1 MLFDEVIGQNFLK
14 KELIKGLSSG
24 RIAHSQLFLSPEGS
38 GGLSLA
44 IAYARMIIEKGN
56 MLEGTSLKLSELK
69 HPDLHFIF
77 PVAINKD
84 IKSKPISSMFIESW
98 REFVHKNPYGNL
110 FDWYLKIG
118 VENKQGKIGNDEV
131 EDLVKKMSL
140 KSYEGGWKVAIIW
153 MAEKLNLTAT
163 NKLLK
168 LIEEPP
174 KKTLFIFVC
183 ETTGLMAET
192 LLSRCQTSKLSRL
205 SKNEIERF
213 LVGKGIEK
221 NIAFSAA
228 SSGFGNLRLALKS
241 IGESENNKEFEE
253 WFLKWVRT
261 AFKVRKNKEEVLE
274 LINWSKMIS
283 KTLTR
288 LILLGREVQKSFLSF
303 SMNVFRSALLK
314 NYEINSLVSFEPKTD
329 MNFESFSKYVNG
341 NNIEDIFFEIEEAQ
355 KGIQSNGNANMIFM
369 DLSLKL
375 TRLIQ
380 KQ

>member
-1 MLFDEVIGQNFLK
+1 MLFNEIIGQDVLK

-24 RIAHSQLFLSPEGS
+24 RIAHSQLFLSPEGT

-44 IAYARMIIEKGN
+44 IAYARMIIEKDN
-56 MLEGTSLKLSELK
+56 DLDGTSLKLSELK
-69 HPDLHFIF
+69 HPDLHFIY

-84 IKSKPISSMFIESW
+84 VKSKPISSMFLESW

-131 EDLVKKMSL
+131 EDIVKKMSL
-140 KSYEGGWKVAIIW
+140 KSYEGGWKVAVIW

-183 ETTGLMAET
+183 ETTELMAET
-192 LLSRCQTSKLSRL
+192 LLSRCQTSKLSL
-205 SKNEIERF
+205 LTKEEVESF
-213 LVGKGIEK
+213 LIKKGNEK
-221 NIAFSAA
+221 NSSLSAA
-228 SSGFGNLRLALKS
+228 NSSLGNLRLALKS
-241 IGESENNKEFEE
+241 INDNGNNKEFEA

-283 KTLTR
+283 KT
-288 LILLGREVQKSFLSF
+288 GREVQKNFLSF
-303 SMNVFRSALLK
+303 SMSIFRNALLK
-314 NYEINSLVSFEPKTD
+314 NYEINSLVNFNPQTD
-329 MNFESFSKYVNG
+329 MNFESFSKYVSG
-341 NNIEDIFFEIEEAQ
+341 NNIEDIFYEIEEAH
-355 KGIQSNGNANMIFM
+355 KGIESNGNANMIFM

>member
-1 MLFDEVIGQNFLK
+1 MLFEEVIGQEFLK
-14 KELIKGLSSG
+14 KELARGLSSG

-44 IAYARMIIEKGN
+44 IAYARMIIEKEN
-56 MLEGTSLKLSELK
+56 ELVGTSLKLSELK
-69 HPDLHFIF
+69 HPDLHFIY

-84 IKSKPISSMFIESW
+84 VKSRPVSSMFLKDW

-140 KSYEGGWKVAIIW
+140 KSYEGGWKVAIVW

-174 KKTLFIFVC
+174 NKTLFIFIC
-183 ETTGLMAET
+183 ETTALMAET
-192 LLSRCQTSKLSRL
+192 LLSRCQASKLSLLTRVD
-205 SKNEIERF
+205 IESY
-213 LVGKGIEK
+213 LINKGVEK
-221 NIAFSAA
+221 SNAA
-228 SSGFGNLRLALKS
+228 KAAKISGGNLRLALKS
-241 IGESENNKEFEE
+241 LDNNETNKEFEE

-283 KTLTR
+283 KT
-288 LILLGREVQKSFLSF
+288 GREVQKNFLTF
-303 SMNVFRSALLK
+303 SSNVFRSALLK
-314 NYEINSLVSFEPKTD
+314 NYEINSLVNFDPKTD
-329 MNFESFSKYVNG
+329 MNFASFSEYVNG
-341 NNIEDIFFEIEEAQ
+341 NNIEDIFSEIENAH

>member
-1 MLFDEVIGQNFLK
+1 MLFNEIIGQDVLK
-14 KELIKGLSSG
+14 KELVKGLSSG
-24 RIAHSQLFLSPEGS
+24 RIAHSQLFLSPEGT

-44 IAYARMIIEKGN
+44 IAYARMIIEKDN
-56 MLEGTSLKLSELK
+56 ELDGTSLKLSELK
-69 HPDLHFIF
+69 HPDLHFIY

-84 IKSKPISSMFIESW
+84 VKSKPISSMFLESW

-131 EDLVKKMSL
+131 EDIVKKMSL
-140 KSYEGGWKVAIIW
+140 KSYEGGWKVAVIW

-183 ETTGLMAET
+183 ETTELMAET
-192 LLSRCQTSKLSRL
+192 LLSRCQTSKLSL
-205 SKNEIERF
+205 LTKEEVESF
-213 LVGKGIEK
+213 LIKKGNEK
-221 NIAFSAA
+221 NSSLSAA
-228 SSGFGNLRLALKS
+228 NSSLGNLRLALKS
-241 IGESENNKEFEE
+241 INDNGNNKEFEV

-283 KTLTR
+283 KT
-288 LILLGREVQKSFLSF
+288 GREVQKNFLSF
-303 SMNVFRSALLK
+303 SMSIFRNALLK
-314 NYEINSLVSFEPKTD
+314 NYEINSLVNFNPQTD
-329 MNFESFSKYVNG
+329 MNFESFSKYVSG
-341 NNIEDIFFEIEEAQ
+341 NNIEDIFYEIEEAH
-355 KGIQSNGNANMIFM
+355 KGIESNGNANMIFM

>member
-1 MLFDEVIGQNFLK
+1 MLFNEIIGQDVLK
-14 KELIKGLSSG
+14 KELVKGLSSG
-24 RIAHSQLFLSPEGS
+24 RIAHSQLFLSPEGT

-44 IAYARMIIEKGN
+44 IAYARMIIEKDN
-56 MLEGTSLKLSELK
+56 DLDGTSLKLSELK
-69 HPDLHFIF
+69 HPDLHFIY

-84 IKSKPISSMFIESW
+84 VKSKPISSMFLESW

-131 EDLVKKMSL
+131 EDIVKKMSL
-140 KSYEGGWKVAIIW
+140 KSYEGGWKVAVIW

-183 ETTGLMAET
+183 ETTELMAET
-192 LLSRCQTSKLSRL
+192 LLSRCQTSKLSL
-205 SKNEIERF
+205 LTKEEVESF
-213 LVGKGIEK
+213 LIKKGNEK
-221 NIAFSAA
+221 NSSLSAA
-228 SSGFGNLRLALKS
+228 NSSLGNLRLALKS
-241 IGESENNKEFEE
+241 INDNGNNKEFEV

-283 KTLTR
+283 KT
-288 LILLGREVQKSFLSF
+288 GREVQKNFLSF
-303 SMNVFRSALLK
+303 SMSIFRNALLK
-314 NYEINSLVSFEPKTD
+314 NYEINSLVNFNPQTD
-329 MNFESFSKYVNG
+329 MNFESFSKYVSG
-341 NNIEDIFFEIEEAQ
+341 NNIEDIFYEIEEAH
-355 KGIQSNGNANMIFM
+355 KGIESNGNANMIFM

>member
-1 MLFDEVIGQNFLK
+1 MLFNEIIGQDVLK

-24 RIAHSQLFLSPEGS
+24 RIAHSQLFLSPEGT

-44 IAYARMIIEKGN
+44 IAYARMIIEKDN
-56 MLEGTSLKLSELK
+56 DLDGTSLKLSELK
-69 HPDLHFIF
+69 HPDLHFIY

-84 IKSKPISSMFIESW
+84 VKSKPISSMFLESW

-131 EDLVKKMSL
+131 EDIVKKMSL
-140 KSYEGGWKVAIIW
+140 KSYEGGWKVAVIW

-192 LLSRCQTSKLSRL
+192 LLSRCQTSKLSL
-205 SKNEIERF
+205 LTKEEIESF
-213 LVGKGIEK
+213 LIKKGNEK
-221 NIAFSAA
+221 KSSSSIA
-228 SSGFGNLRLALKS
+228 SSSLGNLRLALKS
-241 IGESENNKEFEE
+241 INDNENNKEFEE

-283 KTLTR
+283 KT
-288 LILLGREVQKSFLSF
+288 GREVQKNFLSF
-303 SMNVFRSALLK
+303 SMSIFRNALLK
-314 NYEINSLVSFEPKTD
+314 NYEINSLVNFNPQTD
-329 MNFESFSKYVNG
+329 MNFESFSKYVSG
-341 NNIEDIFFEIEEAQ
+341 NNIEDIFYEIEEAH
-355 KGIQSNGNANMIFM
+355 KGIESNGNANMIFM

>member
-1 MLFDEVIGQNFLK
+1 MLFDEVIGQEFLK

-44 IAYARMIIEKGN
+44 IAYARMIIEKEN

-192 LLSRCQTSKLSRL
+192 LLSRCQTSKPNRL
-205 SKNEIERF
+205 FKNEIEGF

-221 NIAFSAA
+221 NIASSAA

-241 IGESENNKEFEE
+241 ISEDENNKDFEE

-283 KTLTR
+283 KT
-288 LILLGREVQKSFLSF
+288 GREVQKSFLSF

>member
-1 MLFDEVIGQNFLK
+1 MLFNEIIGQDVLK

-24 RIAHSQLFLSPEGS
+24 RIAHSQLFLSPEGT

-44 IAYARMIIEKGN
+44 IAYARMIIEKDN
-56 MLEGTSLKLSELK
+56 DLDGTSLKLSELK
-69 HPDLHFIF
+69 HPDLHFIY

-84 IKSKPISSMFIESW
+84 VKSKPISSMFLESW

-110 FDWYLKIG
+110 FDWYLQIG

-131 EDLVKKMSL
+131 EDIVKKMSL

-192 LLSRCQTSKLSRL
+192 LLSRCQTSKLSL
-205 SKNEIERF
+205 LTKEEIEVF
-213 LVGKGIEK
+213 LIKKGVEK
-221 NIAFSAA
+221 NSACSAA
-228 SSGFGNLRLALKS
+228 NNCLGNLRIALKS
-241 IGESENNKEFEE
+241 INDNENNKEFEE

-283 KTLTR
+283 KT
-288 LILLGREVQKSFLSF
+288 GREVQKNFLSF
-303 SMNVFRSALLK
+303 SLNIFRSALLK
-314 NYEINSLVSFEPKTD
+314 NYEINSLVSFNPKTD
-329 MNFESFSKYVNG
+329 MNFESFSKYVTG
-341 NNIEDIFFEIEEAQ
+341 NNIEDIFCEIEEAH
-355 KGIQSNGNANMIFM
+355 KGIESNGNANMIFM

>member
-1 MLFDEVIGQNFLK
+1 MLFDEVIGQEFLK
-14 KELIKGLSSG
+14 KELIKGLSSD
-24 RIAHSQLFLSPEGS
+24 RIAHSQLFLSPDGS

-44 IAYARMIIEKGN
+44 IAYARMIIEKN
-56 MLEGTSLKLSELK
+56 NTLEGTSLKLSELK
-69 HPDLHFIF
+69 HPDLHFVY
-77 PVAINKD
+77 PVAINKEV
-84 IKSKPISSMFIESW
+84 KSKPISSMFVESW
-98 REFVHKNPYGNL
+98 REFVHKNPYSNL
-110 FDWYLKIG
+110 LDWYLKIG

-140 KSYEGGWKVAIIW
+140 KSYEGGWKVTIIW
-153 MAEKLNLTAT
+153 MAEKLNITAT

-174 KKTLFIFVC
+174 KDTLFIFVC
-183 ETTGLMAET
+183 ESTDLMAET

-205 SKNEIERF
+205 SKKNIEEF
-213 LVGKGIEK
+213 LMKKGIDK
-221 NIAFSAA
+221 ATASSTAA
-228 SSGFGNLRLALKS
+228 SGFGNLRIALKS
-241 IGESENNKEFEE
+241 ISESENNKEFEE

-274 LINWSKMIS
+274 LVNWSKMIS
-283 KTLTR
+283 KT
-288 LILLGREVQKSFLSF
+288 GREIQKSFLSF
-303 SMNVFRSALLK
+303 SMSVFRSALLK

-329 MNFESFSKYVNG
+329 INFESFSKYVNG
-341 NNIEDIFFEIEEAQ
+341 NNIEDIFNEIEEAQ

>member
-1 MLFDEVIGQNFLK
+1 MLFNEIIGQDVLK

-24 RIAHSQLFLSPEGS
+24 RIAHSQLFLSPEGT

-44 IAYARMIIEKGN
+44 IAYARMIIEKDN
-56 MLEGTSLKLSELK
+56 DLDGTSLKLSELK
-69 HPDLHFIF
+69 HPDLHFIY

-84 IKSKPISSMFIESW
+84 VKSKPISSMFLESW

-131 EDLVKKMSL
+131 EDIVKKMSL
-140 KSYEGGWKVAIIW
+140 KSYEGGWKVAVIW

-183 ETTGLMAET
+183 ETTELMAET
-192 LLSRCQTSKLSRL
+192 LLSRCQTSKLSL
-205 SKNEIERF
+205 LTKEEVESF
-213 LVGKGIEK
+213 LIKKGNEK
-221 NIAFSAA
+221 NSSLSAA
-228 SSGFGNLRLALKS
+228 NSSLGNLRLALKS
-241 IGESENNKEFEE
+241 INDNGNNKEFEV

-283 KTLTR
+283 KT
-288 LILLGREVQKSFLSF
+288 GREVQKNFLSF
-303 SMNVFRSALLK
+303 SMSIFRNALLK
-314 NYEINSLVSFEPKTD
+314 NYEINSLVNFNPQTD
-329 MNFESFSKYVNG
+329 MNFESFSKYVSG
-341 NNIEDIFFEIEEAQ
+341 NNIEDIFYEIEEAH
-355 KGIQSNGNANMIFM
+355 KGIESNGNANMIFM

>member
-1 MLFDEVIGQNFLK
+1 MLFEEVIGQEFLK

-44 IAYARMIIEKGN
+44 IAYARMIIEKEN

-153 MAEKLNLTAT
+153 MAEKLNLAAT

-205 SKNEIERF
+205 SKNEIEGF

-221 NIAFSAA
+221 NIASLAA

-241 IGESENNKEFEE
+241 ISENENNKDFEE

-283 KTLTR
+283 KT
-288 LILLGREVQKSFLSF
+288 GREVQKSFLSF

>member
-1 MLFDEVIGQNFLK
+1 MLFNEIIGQDVLK
-14 KELIKGLSSG
+14 KELVKGLSSG
-24 RIAHSQLFLSPEGS
+24 RIAHSQLFLSPEGT

-44 IAYARMIIEKGN
+44 IAYARMIIEKDN
-56 MLEGTSLKLSELK
+56 ELDGTSLKLSELK
-69 HPDLHFIF
+69 HPDLHFIY

-84 IKSKPISSMFIESW
+84 VKSKPISSMFLESW

-131 EDLVKKMSL
+131 EDIVKKMSL
-140 KSYEGGWKVAIIW
+140 KSYEGGWKVAVIW

-192 LLSRCQTSKLSRL
+192 LLSRCQTSKLSL
-205 SKNEIERF
+205 LTKEEIESF
-213 LVGKGIEK
+213 LIKKGNEK
-221 NIAFSAA
+221 KSSSSIA
-228 SSGFGNLRLALKS
+228 SSSLGNLRLALKS
-241 IGESENNKEFEE
+241 INDNENNKEFEE

-283 KTLTR
+283 KT
-288 LILLGREVQKSFLSF
+288 GREVQKNFLSF
-303 SMNVFRSALLK
+303 SMNIFRSALLK
-314 NYEINSLVSFEPKTD
+314 NYEINSLVNFNPQTN
-329 MNFESFSKYVNG
+329 MNFESFSKYVSG
-341 NNIEDIFFEIEEAQ
+341 NNIEDIFYEIEEAH
-355 KGIQSNGNANMIFM
+355 KGIESNGNANMIFM

>member
-1 MLFDEVIGQNFLK
+1 MLINEIIGQDVLK

-24 RIAHSQLFLSPEGS
+24 RIAHSQLFLSPEGT

-44 IAYARMIIEKGN
+44 IAYARMIIEKDN
-56 MLEGTSLKLSELK
+56 DLDGTSLKLSELK
-69 HPDLHFIF
+69 HPDLHFIY

-84 IKSKPISSMFIESW
+84 VKSKPISSMFLESW

-131 EDLVKKMSL
+131 EDIVKKMSL
-140 KSYEGGWKVAIIW
+140 KSYEGGWKVAVIW

-192 LLSRCQTSKLSRL
+192 LLSRCQTSKLSL
-205 SKNEIERF
+205 LTKEEVESF
-213 LVGKGIEK
+213 LIKKGNEK
-221 NIAFSAA
+221 NSSLSAA
-228 SSGFGNLRLALKS
+228 NSSLGNLRLALKS
-241 IGESENNKEFEE
+241 INDNGNNKEFEA

-283 KTLTR
+283 KT
-288 LILLGREVQKSFLSF
+288 GREVQKNFLSF
-303 SMNVFRSALLK
+303 SMSIFRNALLK
-314 NYEINSLVSFEPKTD
+314 NYEINSLVNFNPQTD
-329 MNFESFSKYVNG
+329 MNFESFSKYVSG
-341 NNIEDIFFEIEEAQ
+341 NNIEDIFYEIEEAH
-355 KGIQSNGNANMIFM
+355 KGIESNGNANMIFM

>member
-1 MLFDEVIGQNFLK
+1 MLFDEVIGQEFLK

-44 IAYARMIIEKGN
+44 IAYARMIIEKEN

-205 SKNEIERF
+205 SKNEIEGF

-228 SSGFGNLRLALKS
+228 NSGFGNLRLALKS

-283 KTLTR
+283 KT
-288 LILLGREVQKSFLSF
+288 GREVQKSFLSF

-380 KQ
+380 KK

>member
-1 MLFDEVIGQNFLK
+1 MLFNEIIGQDVLK

-24 RIAHSQLFLSPEGS
+24 RIAHSQLFLSPEGT

-44 IAYARMIIEKGN
+44 IAYARMIIEKDN
-56 MLEGTSLKLSELK
+56 ELDGTSLKLSELK
-69 HPDLHFIF
+69 HPDLHFIY

-84 IKSKPISSMFIESW
+84 VKSKPISSMFLESW

-131 EDLVKKMSL
+131 EDIVKKMSL
-140 KSYEGGWKVAIIW
+140 KSYEGGWKVAVIW

-192 LLSRCQTSKLSRL
+192 LLSRCQTSKLSL
-205 SKNEIERF
+205 LTKEEIESF
-213 LVGKGIEK
+213 LIKKGNEK
-221 NIAFSAA
+221 KSSSSIA
-228 SSGFGNLRLALKS
+228 SSSLGNLRLALKS
-241 IGESENNKEFEE
+241 INDNENNKEFEE

-283 KTLTR
+283 KT
-288 LILLGREVQKSFLSF
+288 GREVQKNFLSF
-303 SMNVFRSALLK
+303 SMNIFRSALLK
-314 NYEINSLVSFEPKTD
+314 NYEINSLVNFNPQTD
-329 MNFESFSKYVNG
+329 MNFESFSKYVSG
-341 NNIEDIFFEIEEAQ
+341 NNIEDIFYEIEEAH
-355 KGIQSNGNANMIFM
+355 KGIESNGNANMIFM